1 MKDLNKQADG
11 YCEVRKDLLKKG
23 LAVSIGDKYC
33 SPSQKLQYRWNE
45 DDTVFQVL
53 YCGEWQDAES
63 IDFNFK

>member
-1 MKDLNKQADG
+1 MKNLNKQADG

-33 SPSQKLQYRWNE
+33 STSQKLQYRWSE

>member
-23 LAVSIGDKYC
+23 LAVLIGDKYH